1 MGAGFSLLHPSLAL
15 MVMNRTDRSRQG
27 AALGAYT
34 SFWDLGFAI
43 WGPLLGG
50 IATGFH
56 YPAVFVFGAACALA
70 AVAISLTV
78 PQPSA
83 QPAAAG

>member
-1 MGAGFSLLHPSLAL
+1 
-15 MVMNRTDRSRQG
+15 MNRTDRSQQG

-43 WGPLLGG
+43 WGPLLGA

-56 YPAVFVFGAACALA
+56 YPAVFYFGAACALA

-78 PQPSA
+78 PQPSP
-83 QPAAAG
+83 QPAPAG